1 MALFWEFFSFEL
13 KFRLKSL
20 STYVYFGLWFL
31 LSFMAIAAEDFINTG
46 NGKQLLNGPY
56 STTILYCFF
65 TLFGTIVIAAIFG
78 TSVLRDFQ
86 RDTYQMI
93 FTKPISKFAYLG
105 GRWAGS
111 FVTCVFAF
119 SGMVFGEALGTLAP
133 WADHTRIASGHS
145 WWYWQPFFSIV
156 VIQIFFLGSLF
167 FLVAALTRK
176 IFLVYVQGVAVL
188 VLYFTF
194 TAVFNA
200 TRSLEHFW
208 SGILDPIGLQMT
220 DVVARYWTVV
230 EKNSQLLSWS
240 PHAANGVFLYNRLLW
255 MAVGFIALAVVYWR
269 FPMSVET
276 LTAKSQGRRAAKA
289 KQQDEAEATPK
300 RSLVAAVLP
309 QVHQAFGGSA
319 GFAQLV
325 SLTKLRIS
333 NIVRELPFWILMAL
347 IAFFALLNG
356 HYAGRR
362 SDANVWPVT
371 FLMLN
376 AVEGLSPLLLYV
388 VATFYAGE
396 LVWRERDTRF
406 AGIHDALPMRETTDW
421 LSKFLALFVV
431 EFALITVIGIC
442 GIIMQTVQGFYQY
455 DLPQYGQELYL
466 VLLPSVI
473 GFMLLAFFLQTV
485 LSNKFIGHAV
495 LAGVFVGVPILFN
508 FGIENTLV
516 LPGQFPNYTYS
527 DMNGYGHFVQAL
539 LWSLVY
545 WTAIFAVLA
554 VLSIALSRRGAEDT
568 WSARW
573 RLAKR
578 RLPRLAPALALF
590 ALIAIGSGVWYF
602 YNAHVLNE
610 FLTLKQQRG
619 IQAKYEKD
627 FKQYERLPLPKIIAA
642 DANIDLDPAHRAFS
656 GTGHFVLQNKTA
668 TPIQQI
674 HLTDSQQSVSNV
686 QFDRPF
692 HRVSQ
697 AARDIYSIYQ
707 LDTPLAPGE
716 TMNLTFRVGY
726 QTHGFKDGG
735 ERPELAYNGMFFDSG
750 YFPYVGYDT
759 GVELTDPRRR
769 KEEGLGLLTDL
780 PARGDAWGSVTNLF
794 TPDSDWISFKT
805 VVSTPDDQIAIA
817 PGYLQREWRQNGRHY
832 FAYDMGQ
839 VKILDFFNYIS
850 GRYQVKKVNYK
861 GISVEI
867 YTDAHHPYNVDN
879 MIQAAESGL
888 DYYQTNYSPFQY
900 RQFRIIEFPRY
911 RQFAQ
916 SFPNTSP
923 FTETFMIQ
931 RVLDPAKDIDFTYFV
946 VAHELAHQWWAHQ
959 LIGGHVAG
967 SNMMSESLA
976 EYSALRVAQ
985 KKYGDSQ
992 MHKFLSHE
1000 LDGYLR
1006 GRSGERRK
1014 EPPLAQV
1021 QREQYVWYQKGSLI
1035 FYALS
1040 DYIGEDKVNLAL
1052 HNFLMQYRYANAT
1065 DAQSGPYPD
1074 TRLME
1079 AALREQT
1086 PPELQYFIEDSFE
1099 KITLYDNKATEA
1111 TAQKT
1116 PDGKWKVTVAVEGKK
1131 SYADGNGVETRAPIQ
1146 ELIEVGVL
1154 AGKKGEEKPLALRKE
1169 WIIGGK
1175 QTFTFVVDQQPTKAG
1190 IDPINKLIDRN
1201 LDDNTMDVTIAK

>member
-1 MALFWEFFSFEL
+1 
-13 KFRLKSL
+13 
-20 STYVYFGLWFL
+20 
-31 LSFMAIAAEDFINTG
+31 
-46 NGKQLLNGPY
+46 
-56 STTILYCFF
+56 
-65 TLFGTIVIAAIFG
+65 
-78 TSVLRDFQ
+78 
-86 RDTYQMI
+86 
-93 FTKPISKFAYLG
+93 
-105 GRWAGS
+105 
-111 FVTCVFAF
+111 
-119 SGMVFGEALGTLAP
+119 
-133 WADHTRIASGHS
+133 
-145 WWYWQPFFSIV
+145 
-156 VIQIFFLGSLF
+156 
-167 FLVAALTRK
+167 
-176 IFLVYVQGVAVL
+176 
-188 VLYFTF
+188 
-194 TAVFNA
+194 
-200 TRSLEHFW
+200 
-208 SGILDPIGLQMT
+208 
-220 DVVARYWTVV
+220 
-230 EKNSQLLSWS
+230 
-240 PHAANGVFLYNRLLW
+240 
-255 MAVGFIALAVVYWR
+255 
-269 FPMSVET
+269 
-276 LTAKSQGRRAAKA
+276 
-289 KQQDEAEATPK
+289 
-300 RSLVAAVLP
+300 
-309 QVHQAFGGSA
+309 
-319 GFAQLV
+319 
-325 SLTKLRIS
+325 
-333 NIVRELPFWILMAL
+333 
-347 IAFFALLNG
+347 
-356 HYAGRR
+356 
-362 SDANVWPVT
+362 
-371 FLMLN
+371 
-376 AVEGLSPLLLYV
+376 
-388 VATFYAGE
+388 
-396 LVWRERDTRF
+396 
-406 AGIHDALPMRETTDW
+406 
-421 LSKFLALFVV
+421 
-431 EFALITVIGIC
+431 
-442 GIIMQTVQGFYQY
+442 
-455 DLPQYGQELYL
+455 
-466 VLLPSVI
+466 
-473 GFMLLAFFLQTV
+473 
-485 LSNKFIGHAV
+485 
-495 LAGVFVGVPILFN
+495 
-508 FGIENTLV
+508 
-516 LPGQFPNYTYS
+516 
-527 DMNGYGHFVQAL
+527 
-539 LWSLVY
+539 
-545 WTAIFAVLA
+545 
-554 VLSIALSRRGAEDT
+554 
-568 WSARW
+568 
-573 RLAKR
+573 
-578 RLPRLAPALALF
+578 
-590 ALIAIGSGVWYF
+590 
-602 YNAHVLNE
+602 
-610 FLTLKQQRG
+610 
-619 IQAKYEKD
+619 
-627 FKQYERLPLPKIIAA
+627 
-642 DANIDLDPAHRAFS
+642 
-656 GTGHFVLQNKTA
+656 
-668 TPIQQI
+668 
-674 HLTDSQQSVSNV
+674 
-686 QFDRPF
+686 
-692 HRVSQ
+692 
-697 AARDIYSIYQ
+697 
-707 LDTPLAPGE
+707 
-716 TMNLTFRVGY
+716 
-726 QTHGFKDGG
+726 
-735 ERPELAYNGMFFDSG
+735 
-750 YFPYVGYDT
+750 
-759 GVELTDPRRR
+759 
-769 KEEGLGLLTDL
+769 
-780 PARGDAWGSVTNLF
+780 
-794 TPDSDWISFKT
+794 
-805 VVSTPDDQIAIA
+805 
-817 PGYLQREWRQNGRHY
+817 
-832 FAYDMGQ
+832 MGQ

-1146 ELIEVGVL
+1146 DLIEVGVL